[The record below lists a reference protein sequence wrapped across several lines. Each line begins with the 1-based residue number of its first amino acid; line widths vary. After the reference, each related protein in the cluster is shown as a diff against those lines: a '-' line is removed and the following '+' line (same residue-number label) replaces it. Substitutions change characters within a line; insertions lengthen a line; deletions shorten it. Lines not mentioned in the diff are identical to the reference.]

1 MFGSD
6 GRLNTTMSGAQV
18 TVNGTPAPIL
28 YATPTQLGIQIPT
41 ELTGTSANVQVT
53 VSGKTSAQATLAIGP
68 VSPGIFSF
76 SSDGKGAGAITHAD
90 GSPVSPQNPARAGEV
105 VVLYATG
112 LGQVTPSVPTG
123 ALPTGV
129 SATVVPVT
137 ATIDSI
143 PVTPEFAGLTG
154 CCVGLNQ
161 VNVRIPA
168 SVRSASDITVALSIG
183 GLTSNTVTI
192 AVQ

>member
-1 MFGSD
+1 
-6 GRLNTTMSGAQV
+6 
-18 TVNGTPAPIL
+18 
-28 YATPTQLGIQIPT
+28 
-41 ELTGTSANVQVT
+41 
-53 VSGKTSAQATLAIGP
+53 VSGRTSAQATLTIGP
-68 VSPGIFSF
+68 VSPGTFSF
-76 SSDGKGAGAITHAD
+76 TADGKGPGAITHAD

-112 LGQVTPSVPTG
+112 LGRVTPSVPTG

-161 VNVRIPA
+161 VNLRIPA
-168 SVRSASDITVALSIG
+168 SVRSGNDITVALSIG